1 MPSRQRLLGG
11 TAGAGLAL
19 GLVLTGCGGN
29 SNAPDGGDNPVDDS
43 GAPAVFVSQIT
54 DFDGFCN
61 WSSAPAMA
69 PGDAGDGVHGLGPLT
84 VYWKKA
90 PPHDAS
96 EFPVGTIIVKESQAA
111 DAGARVAFAMVRRAS
126 PAVYNAAGGGWEWWS
141 LHDTGNCAF
150 TELWRGP
157 VSQGSDSYVGTPAG
171 DCNGCHSR
179 TTNDFVW
186 DTALQ
191 LSKF

>member
-11 TAGAGLAL
+11 TAGACLAL
-19 GLVLTGCGGN
+19 GLASAGCGSSG
-29 SNAPDGGDNPVDDS
+29 DGTTDSGGDS
-43 GAPAVFVSQIT
+43 GAPTVFVSQIA
-54 DFDGFCN
+54 DFNGFCN
-61 WSSAPAMA
+61 WSSAPATA

-90 PPHDAS
+90 PPHGAT
-96 EFPVGTIIVKESQAA
+96 EFPVGTIIVKESQDA

-126 PAVYNAAGGGWEWWS
+126 QSAYNPAGGGWEWWS
-141 LHDTGNCAF
+141 LHDTGNCTF

-171 DCNGCHSR
+171 DCNGCHSE